1 MILFLLFA
9 VVIYGV
15 VVYDVVDFVAHKFL
29 VDLYADLKGSDE
41 EVPLINSEREDG
53 ELLLSIH
60 SLPVNWKDQNTAIF
74 QSSVFIEDGINY
86 RSIHHKIDPWSLKL
100 YRIYYSWYIQ
110 WIVRV
115 VIFFNLIL
123 AFFEYPTSLSQSSAD
138 FNLNSTPW
146 HVAEPPCGVTETIEI
161 VCLLVFLVDC
171 MVQFRFL
178 GWRRFVKKP
187 WLVLYAVMIVLSFVD
202 LTVSLSFCPQPP
214 HPQYTLGYTLRI
226 RRFFRPLFF
235 LLSSSIMKKYTK
247 AIKFTLPQIFTVL
260 LLLLLHIYVFAM
272 FGMLVFP
279 RPPVQHSISA
289 NGSNLTETYMNNVTN
304 STNRIIKNE
313 AYYEHL
319 EGERYFQT
327 VTDSLVHLLV
337 LLTTANHPDIR
348 MLIYQYNRFSS
359 IFFILFLLIGCYFI
373 LNLLIAVV
381 YNQFKGFFQKSLQSS
396 FFRRRVA
403 FRAAFTILA
412 RNTLKNQQ
420 NTPVR
425 SRGKELVSKKLI
437 RGILQKAKIS
447 RKQKPQLYHKMET
460 MDSECLNWKQ
470 FCEVFDLVSKDLH
483 KRRTEVEPFFY
494 SNVFLRYLQ
503 FVIRHRFFAY
513 FMYGVSIL
521 HVLLVTIE
529 FQINYSTALSKLDSR
544 LGWYNFVFIFYYAV
558 EQILKLIGFGKR
570 VYFHSL
576 GNLYE
581 GFFTAVLVI
590 LELLLVIM
598 YLSPFT
604 TQNPLGAN
612 LEHYDT
618 IIRIINICIVLRLLR
633 IVPQIKSFSL
643 LMGTIIDLVK
653 NLRGFAG
660 IIVIVYYLFA
670 LLGMELFAD
679 VGPAKDPNITLQCGT
694 YENLTYYANN
704 FHDFASSLVVLW
716 DVMVVNNWYVYL
728 QKFSRDSFLK
738 DWSQLYFIAW
748 WLASVVICLNLFVSL
763 VLETFLTKWEARHVH
778 QTERSQEDEGRFG
791 DSGMWETSSVHEV
804 CRNCKPVLE
813 QRTDIF
819 AKSSSLSLF
828 VHIQQ
833 SLVAAKMNVV
843 FR

>member
-1 MILFLLFA
+1 M
-9 VVIYGV
+9 
-15 VVYDVVDFVAHKFL
+15 
-29 VDLYADLKGSDE
+29 DLYADLRGSDE
-41 EVPLINSEREDG
+41 EVPLINGHQGDG

-60 SLPVNWKDQNTAIF
+60 SLPVNWQDQNTAIF

-110 WIVRV
+110 WAVRV

-123 AFFEYPTSLSQSSAD
+123 AFFEYPTSLSLSSVD
-138 FNLNSTPW
+138 FSPNSTLW
-146 HVAEPPCGVTETIEI
+146 YVGEPPCGVTESIEI
-161 VCLLVFLVDC
+161 VCLLVFLIDC

-187 WLVLYAVMIVLSFVD
+187 WLVLYAVMIVVSFVD
-202 LTVSLSFCPQPP
+202 LIVSLSFCPTPS
-214 HPQYTLGYTLRI
+214 HLEYTLGYTIRI

-279 RPPVQHSISA
+279 RPPISHPSSSD
-289 NGSNLTETYMNNVTN
+289 NGSLTEGMQNVTN
-304 STNRIIKNE
+304 STEQINKDE
-313 AYYEHL
+313 TYYEHL
-319 EGERYFQT
+319 EGKKYFQT
-327 VTDSLVHLLV
+327 VTDALVHLLV

-348 MLIYQYNRFSS
+348 MPIYQHNRFSS

-412 RNTLKNQQ
+412 RNMLKNQQ
-420 NTPVR
+420 TASVR
-425 SRGKELVSKKLI
+425 SRGKEVVSKKLI

-447 RKQKPQLYHKMET
+447 QKQKPQLYHKMET
-460 MDSECLNWKQ
+460 MDPECLNWKQ
-470 FCEVFDLVSKDLH
+470 FCEVFDLVSKDPH
-483 KRRTEVEPFFY
+483 KKRMEVEPFFY

-570 VYFHSL
+570 VYFYKL

-604 TQNPLGAN
+604 TQNPLGAS
-612 LEHYDT
+612 LQHYDT

-633 IVPQIKSFSL
+633 VVPQVKSFSL
-643 LMGTIIDLVK
+643 LMGTIVDLVK

-679 VGPAKDPNITLQCGT
+679 VGPAVNPNVTLQCGT

-728 QKFSRDSFLK
+728 EKFSRDSFLQ

-748 WLASVVICLNLFVSL
+748 WLVSVVICLNLFVSL
-763 VLETFLTKWEARHVH
+763 VLETFLTKWEARRVH
-778 QTERSQEDEGRFG
+778 QAERSQDDEERFG
-791 DSGMWETSSVHEV
+791 DSGMWETSSVQEV
-804 CRNCKPVLE
+804 HSNYNCLWWSKGLTVFNFTHKFTNSGDYVNE
-813 QRTDIF
+813 RTT
-819 AKSSSLSLF
+819 SVMCHNLCY
-828 VHIQQ
+828 Q
-833 SLVAAKMNVV
+833 
-843 FR
+843 